1 MSNCQPI
8 NCNQNIPVP
17 TPVPLPPCPDGE
29 PCNEVIDAHCVVYT
43 NEPLPPVNVQTN
55 DRLNDI
61 IRKWSQ
67 GILAGTQ
74 AVSTGTTT
82 TTTIQGNGTILQP
95 LQIDARLSS
104 HPQNLLQVVDGP
116 DENGVQ
122 RTGLEVALTD
132 EIVAAILT
140 RIQQSDTLSLQFC
153 ELIRP
158 CLDNSCGIATGLQV
172 QPI

>member
-8 NCNQNIPVP
+8 NCNQDVPVP
-17 TPVPLPPCPDGE
+17 IPVPLPPCPDGE
-29 PCNEVIDAHCVVYT
+29 SCNEVVDAHCVVYT

-67 GILAGTQ
+67 GVLAGTQ
-74 AVSTGTTT
+74 AVSTGVTP
-82 TTTIQGNGTILQP
+82 TTTIEGNGTSLQP
-95 LQIDARLSS
+95 LKVDVQVSS
-104 HPQNLLQVVDGP
+104 RPENLLTIVNEVDQQGI
-116 DENGVQ
+116 Q
-122 RTGLEVALTD
+122 RTGLEVVLTD
-132 EIVAAILT
+132 AVVASILT
-140 RIQQSDTLSLQFC
+140 RILQSDTLSLQFC